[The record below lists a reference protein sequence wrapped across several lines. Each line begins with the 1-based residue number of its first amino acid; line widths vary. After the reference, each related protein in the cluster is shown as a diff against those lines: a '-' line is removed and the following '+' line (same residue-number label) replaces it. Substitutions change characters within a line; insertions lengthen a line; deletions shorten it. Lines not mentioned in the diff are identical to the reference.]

1 MEVEL
6 CPVSKLSQLLSQ
18 RFGKPLTPE
27 FTQICKILSAASQ
40 QFMCVSLVSDIP
52 YHLIFR
58 KIKHQ
63 MHRHGKFHSQ
73 GFDARCPPLTD
84 RADQELPDLIC
95 KQWQLFLLSDFDII
109 RMIYL
114 LIP

>member
-1 MEVEL
+1 MSCIKTVTAA
-6 CPVSKLSQLLSQ
+6 
-18 RFGKPLTPE
+18 LTAFRETAHPPE

-63 MHRHGKFHSQ
+63 MHRHGKFHHTKV
-73 GFDARCPPLTD
+73 RCQMSSALAD

-95 KQWQLFLLSDFDII
+95 KQWQLFLFQIFDII

-114 LIP
+114 L